1 MLPKSLITTFNIY
14 VSAVNSRFS
23 DSVLK
28 EQGEGDGGGGR
39 EREREEERDNLRIE
53 I

>member
-14 VSAVNSRFS
+14 VSAVNSRFQ

-28 EQGEGDGGGGR
+28 GEQGEGDGGGGR
-39 EREREEERDNLRIE
+39 EREEERDNLRIE